1 MDGEVIYGDMTAKE
15 AEKFPGQIVFNAE
28 DDIHYPVLTVK
39 ETLDF
44 ALKMKT
50 PRTRPN
56 GVSRKQFEEDY
67 LSLLMKTF
75 GIEHTAD
82 TLVGNEFVRGVS
94 GGERK
99 RVSIAE
105 VLVNRASVVCWD
117 NSSRGLD
124 ASTALEYTR
133 SIRTITDVIGTTSFV
148 SLYQAGN
155 QIFEQFDKVLVI
167 ASGHCIYW
175 GSREGARPYFEEMGF
190 VSRSPFYSCCSY

>member
-1 MDGEVIYGDMTAKE
+1 M
-15 AEKFPGQIVFNAE
+15 FNAE
-28 DDIHYPVLTVK
+28 DDIHYPQLTVQ

-50 PRTRPN
+50 PRTRLE
-56 GVSRKQFEEDY
+56 GVSREQFKDQF
-67 LSLLMKTF
+67 LNNLLKTF
-75 GIEHTAD
+75 AIEHTRD

-105 VLVNRASVVCWD
+105 VLVNRASVALWD
-117 NSSRGLD
+117 SPSRGLD

-133 SIRTITDVIGTTSFV
+133 SIRTITDVMGSTTFV

-155 QIFEQFDKVLVI
+155 QVYDLFDKV
-167 ASGHCIYW
+167 C
-175 GSREGARPYFEEMGF
+175 GSKLFSL
-190 VSRSPFYSCCSY
+190 SRC